1 MHLNKY
7 LLLLTMA
14 VLFCSDI
21 NPSGYVPIFM
31 TRDEMER
38 AVRLESPRPMLE
50 PGKIYYKNP
59 YLLIVEKYKGV
70 HIFDNTNPEN
80 PNKIG
85 FLHIDGIRDM
95 AMKDDV
101 LYADNSVDLIAV
113 QINASATSAMVTK
126 RLKNYFQE
134 MLPPDGMPLASYSYK
149 NRPANSILVGWKTNN
164 SNQ

>member
-21 NPSGYVPIFM
+21 NPSGYAPILM

-38 AVRLESPRPMLE
+38 AVKLESPRPMLE

-70 HIFDNTNPEN
+70 HIFDNTDPEN

-95 AMKDDV
+95 AIKDDV
-101 LYADNSVDLIAV
+101 LYADNAVDLIAV
-113 QINASATSAMVTK
+113 QINASASSAVVTK

-134 MLPPDGMPLASYSYK
+134 IPPPDGRPGAAYLG
-149 NRPANSILVGWKTNN
+149 NRIPAHIILVGWKTND
-164 SNQ
+164 SNR